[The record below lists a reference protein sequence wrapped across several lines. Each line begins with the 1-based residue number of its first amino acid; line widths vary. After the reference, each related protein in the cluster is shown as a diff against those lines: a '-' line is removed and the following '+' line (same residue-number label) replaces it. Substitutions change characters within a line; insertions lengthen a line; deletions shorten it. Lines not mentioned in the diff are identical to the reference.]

1 MKCVK
6 CFNLLPDGA
15 AYCPTC
21 GAKQAP
27 SARTQKTK
35 SRGNGQGSVYKR
47 DKGWQVAY
55 TYGWKDGKPLRIT
68 KSGFKTKTEALAYI
82 PILIEDSKGNRSKTK
97 PLSFKALYDDFI
109 PYYTP
114 RIGATTLKTMKSA
127 ANWFSDIYSV
137 LITELTIDDLQD
149 CLDSCPRGKSTRE
162 NMKYLATQMYKYA
175 EARLMITKNI
185 ASFLYCD
192 GVESTR
198 PAFTASELEKIK
210 NAVGFEY
217 GADYVYCLIYTGFRP
232 NEMLNL
238 TRFSYSPDDHILTGG
253 FKTEAG
259 TNRPVPVSPKILPII
274 ERLYAKADPWLFPDK
289 NGHKLN
295 DATFRHS
302 IFYPL
307 LAKLG
312 IQPIPDQ
319 DHPARLVPYSC
330 RHTFANF
337 LKSATGPDK
346 DKAALMGHT
355 DIGMTKKYQ
364 SADLE
369 TLRNI
374 IQSI

>member
-1 MKCVK
+1 
-6 CFNLLPDGA
+6 
-15 AYCPTC
+15 
-21 GAKQAP
+21 
-27 SARTQKTK
+27 
-35 SRGNGQGSVYKR
+35 
-47 DKGWQVAY
+47 
-55 TYGWKDGKPLRIT
+55 
-68 KSGFKTKTEALAYI
+68 
-82 PILIEDSKGNRSKTK
+82 
-97 PLSFKALYDDFI
+97 
-109 PYYTP
+109 
-114 RIGATTLKTMKSA
+114 
-127 ANWFSDIYSV
+127 

-175 EARLMITKNI
+175 EARLMVSKNI
-185 ASFLYCD
+185 AAFLYCD
-192 GVESTR
+192 GEEATR
-198 PAFTASELEKIK
+198 PAFTPAEIAKIK
-210 NAVGFEY
+210 NAVGTEY

-238 TRFSYSPDDHILTGG
+238 TRFNYDPEARILTGG

-274 ERLYAKADPWLFPDK
+274 EHLYAKADPWLFTDQQ
-289 NGHKLN
+289 GQKLN
-295 DATFRHS
+295 DATFRLN

-307 LAKLG
+307 LSKLG

-337 LKSATGPDK
+337 LKTATGPDK

-364 SADLE
+364 SADLD
-369 TLRNI
+369 TPRSI